1 MHNDFGKQL
10 QLKQREKIGQ
20 NYIQIGSILLYNIF
34 DPVMGHSF
42 PTIIC
47 DKPVILDSNTN
58 QILFK
63 FNIPIPIRLV
73 N

>member
-1 MHNDFGKQL
+1 VGK
-10 QLKQREKIGQ
+10 
-20 NYIQIGSILLYNIF
+20 LLYFLYKASNVF
-34 DPVMGHSF
+34 DPVMGPPPVMGHSF

-47 DKPVILDSNTN
+47 DKPVILDCNTN
-58 QILFK
+58 PTLFK